1 MPGVTCGACVICD
14 CVIWSFVPVVLRERG
29 VGRGVDDADACAE
42 LKSETD
48 TCYFDDFDKPGVKM
62 RGRR

>member
-1 MPGVTCGACVICD
+1 MA
-14 CVIWSFVPVVLRERG
+14 G
-29 VGRGVDDADACAE
+29 VGRGVGDADACAE

-62 RGRR
+62 RGS